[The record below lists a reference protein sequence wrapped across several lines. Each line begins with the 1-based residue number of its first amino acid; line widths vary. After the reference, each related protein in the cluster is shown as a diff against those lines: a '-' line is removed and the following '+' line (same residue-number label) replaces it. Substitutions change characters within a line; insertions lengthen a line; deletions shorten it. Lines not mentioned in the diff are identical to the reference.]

1 MRSMPPQTEAAVSQ
15 VPSLLTR
22 RRWWIV
28 WTLFG
33 STMINYVNRQTLS
46 VLAPVISRELHLSH
60 SALSQIFASF
70 QVSYAITWLLGGMVL
85 DIVGT
90 RIGLSFAVIWWSIV
104 SGLTSFVNSA
114 ASFSALRF
122 LLGIG
127 EAFNWP
133 GATKAVA
140 ECFPPP
146 ERSLA
151 VAIFDSGSSV
161 GGALSAFCIPFIA
174 LRFGWRSAFV
184 FSGLLGVVWLAVWLA
199 VYPRQS
205 GGLKARP
212 KGFVRNYFRGWGP
225 LLRRPETWAIVI
237 GRSLTDPVWWF
248 YVFWL
253 PQYLSDVRGFGLKQI
268 AFFAWIPF
276 VASDLGNFAGGL
288 VSRALIR
295 RGMPVLRSRKVVCVA
310 SAIPMLSA
318 IPASL
323 AATPFSALAFI
334 CVALFGFAS
343 FSTMALTLPS
353 DLFPA
358 DVVASVTG
366 LSGLGAGLAGTL
378 FTLMVGGLVD
388 KFSYTPAFFAAA
400 FLPVV
405 ATAAILVLIRKGTE
419 PVEAVG

>member
-1 MRSMPPQTEAAVSQ
+1 MPLPTEVSAPP
-15 VPSLLTR
+15 VASLLVR

-33 STMINYVNRQTLS
+33 STLINYVNRQTLS
-46 VLAPVISRELHLSH
+46 VLAPVISKDLHLSH
-60 SALSQIFASF
+60 SALSQIFGSF
-70 QVSYAITWLLGGMVL
+70 QLSYGITWLLGGMFL
-85 DIVGT
+85 DLVGT
-90 RIGLSFAVIWWSIV
+90 RFGLSFAVIWWSLV

-133 GATKAVA
+133 GASKAVA
-140 ECFPPP
+140 ECFPPQ

-161 GGALSAFCIPFIA
+161 GGALAALCIPFISI
-174 LRFGWRSAFV
+174 RFGWRAAFV
-184 FSGLLGVVWLAVWLA
+184 FSGLLGIVWLAVWLA
-199 VYPRQS
+199 VYPRNS
-205 GGLKARP
+205 AAAARP
-212 KGFVRNYFRGWGP
+212 EGFVRTYFRGWGP
-225 LLRRPETWAIVI
+225 LCKRPETWAIVI
-237 GRSLTDPVWWF
+237 GRSLSDPVWWF

-253 PQYLSDVRGFGLKQI
+253 PQYLSDARGFSLKQI

-276 VASDLGNFAGGL
+276 IAADLGNFAGGL
-288 VSRALIR
+288 GSRALVA
-295 RGMPVLRSRKVVCVA
+295 RGMPVLRARKLVCVA

-323 AATPFSALAFI
+323 AATPFAALALI

-353 DLFPA
+353 DLFSP
-358 DVVASVTG
+358 DVVASITG
-366 LSGLGAGLAGTL
+366 LSGLGAGLAGTA
-378 FTLMVGGLVD
+378 FTLVVGRLVD
-388 KFSYTPAFFAAA
+388 RFSYTPAFFVAAL
-400 FLPVV
+400 LPVF
-405 ATAAILVLIRKGTE
+405 ATAAILFLIRPGTE
-419 PVEAVG
+419 PVPYTA